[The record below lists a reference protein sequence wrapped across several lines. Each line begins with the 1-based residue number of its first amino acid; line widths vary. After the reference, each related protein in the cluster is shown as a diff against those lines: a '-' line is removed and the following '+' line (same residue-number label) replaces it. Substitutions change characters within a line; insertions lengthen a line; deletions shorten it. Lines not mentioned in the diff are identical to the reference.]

1 MERIVKSSRA
11 MARTGLRMMP
21 TFPSP
26 PLKSRTVGFPQY
38 GFKASMSD
46 SAFLNGVSV
55 KPAPGIP
62 SPLSSLPPPF
72 ARVPLKG
79 RPGTESRS
87 IQASTCRCTGG
98 FPPYPRGPWLRSE
111 LCCLDPS
118 SPNSTP
124 CASPAGSSRFRFYT
138 YTQCLRCAGAPRRP
152 AGPSLLSLA
161 VLSLHAVDPTP
172 AVHRVLPLYSH
183 GDSRLPRISNE
194 SPPANTR
201 LCQQFPTGHFFRGCI
216 VLFMLRPAGLP
227 SPPDWLRQDEAT
239 CTSPCLLRY
248 IVTPAFGAVRQR
260 TALGVRLDGRT
271 GNLPSSGLS
280 PDKLRQL
287 VRLHTNDK

>member
-1 MERIVKSSRA
+1 
-11 MARTGLRMMP
+11 MARRASEDADVSIA
-21 TFPSP
+21 PSKIP
-26 PLKSRTVGFPQY
+26 YGGFSPVR
-38 GFKASMSD
+38 FKAACD
-46 SAFLNGVSV
+46 SPFLNGVSV

-79 RPGTESRS
+79 RPGSESRS

-98 FPPYPRGPWLRSE
+98 FPPYPRGPSSGLSYG
-111 LCCLDPS
+111 LDPS
-118 SPNSTP
+118 PPNPTS
-124 CASPAGSSRFRFYT
+124 CASPAGTSRLRFYT
-138 YTQCLRCAGAPRRP
+138 YTQRLRGAGAPRRP

-161 VLSLHAVDPTP
+161 VLSCMLSTLPRWPT
-172 AVHRVLPLYSH
+172 VS
-183 GDSRLPRISNE
+183 SRCPRTAFPGFRISNE

-201 LCQQFPTGHFFRGCI
+201 LCQQFSTGHFFRGCI

-248 IVTPAFGAVRQR
+248 IVTPAFGAVRHR
-260 TALGVRLDGRT
+260 TALGVRLDG
-271 GNLPSSGLS
+271 
-280 PDKLRQL
+280 
-287 VRLHTNDK
+287 